1 MLRGHATAKIDDKGR
16 VKIPSEFLEL
26 FLSLCGEERR
36 VFVTSRDGEMVL
48 VYPLP
53 VWEAHERKLAEL
65 PSTEPAVESYLRTVN
80 FWGREAAIDAAG
92 RVLVHPLLRER
103 AGVTGEL
110 SVFGKQ
116 NVLEICPFEHF
127 RVRPPTV
134 SRDDLSRLA
143 QYGV

>member
-1 MLRGHATAKIDDKGR
+1 MLRGHATAKTDDKGR
-16 VKIPSEFLEL
+16 VKIPSEFLDP

-53 VWEAHERKLAEL
+53 VWEAHERRLAEL

-80 FWGREAAIDAAG
+80 FWGREAVIDAAG

-116 NVLEICPFEHF
+116 NLLEICPYEHF